1 MTTRMIAFAILVSRF
16 WLTAEA
22 VPTSRYRDQRPAAT
36 LRLNAEDQG
45 MVLSYGDGPN
55 QCDYLGAREAV
66 VFEDNG
72 NFYLH
77 YDGAGPRGWRACLAT
92 SHDLVHWA
100 KRGPVLDLGEPGSLD
115 SAAAV
120 SPWVIKDQGVWH
132 MFYVGTPHASS
143 PPNQVPMFP
152 YLTMKARSAAPQGPW
167 EKQYACIPFRPQP
180 NTYYAATAS
189 PGCVIKYHD
198 EFLMYFSASVERP
211 KILRTLGL
219 ATTRDL
225 NGAWSVA
232 EQPLFPL
239 EEQIENSAIYYEKT
253 NDTWFLFT
261 NHIGL
266 NDKNEEYTDAIW
278 VYWSH
283 DPRHWVAAQ
292 KAIVLDG
299 TNCKWSQGSIGMPSL
314 IQVGDRLALFY
325 DGAGGT
331 NISDM
336 QRKIGLAWLKLPL
349 TAPSLNGSQ

>member
-1 MTTRMIAFAILVSRF
+1 MIAFAVLVSRF

-22 VPTSRYRDQRPAAT
+22 VPTSRYPDQRPAAT
-36 LRLNAEDQG
+36 LRMNAEDQG
-45 MVLSYGDGPN
+45 IVVSYGDGPN

-66 VFEDNG
+66 IFEDNG
-72 NFYLH
+72 IFYLH

-92 SHDLVHWA
+92 SHDLVHWE
-100 KRGPVLDLGEPGSLD
+100 KRGPVLDFGEPGSLD
-115 SAAAV
+115 SAAAI

-132 MFYVGTPHASS
+132 MFYVGSPHSS
-143 PPNQVPMFP
+143 PPPDRVAIFP
-152 YLTMKARSAAPQGPW
+152 YLTMKARSATPQGPW
-167 EKQYACIPFRPQP
+167 EKQYACIPFRTQP

-189 PGCVIKYHD
+189 AGCVIKYHD
-198 EFLMYFSASVERP
+198 EFLMYFSASVEEP

-225 NGAWSVA
+225 NGAWAVA
-232 EQPLFPL
+232 EQPLFAL

-266 NDKNEEYTDAIW
+266 NDKNQEYTDAIW
-278 VYWSH
+278 VYWSR
-283 DPRHWVAAQ
+283 DPKHWVAAQ

-299 TNCKWSQGSIGMPSL
+299 ANCTWSQACIGMPSL

-331 NISDM
+331 SIDHM
-336 QRKIGLAWLKLPL
+336 RRKIGLAWLKLPL